1 MLWRAFVVKSGN
13 TYRKCKKRRD
23 LATRSGAGYKRLP
36 ECVYFNELSFLSDT
50 VASKQSESNF
60 TLALNNEAQS
70 PSVDAGLIGDQS
82 TNTAPS
88 VSSHSQF
95 PLHQHSRKEVSAGI
109 PTKRKFRARERED
122 ISTVL
127 DLQLINHLKKKD
139 QNESTGKS
147 ENELFCKSLIPI
159 YT

>member
-1 MLWRAFVVKSGN
+1 MCLFQR
-13 TYRKCKKRRD
+13 T
-23 LATRSGAGYKRLP
+23 
-36 ECVYFNELSFLSDT
+36 EFLESDT

-82 TNTAPS
+82 TNAAPS
-88 VSSHSQF
+88 VSSTLSVSSTPAQ
-95 PLHQHSRKEVSAGI
+95 SSKEVPTGI

-147 ENELFCKSLIPI
+147 ENELFCKILIPM